1 MYQQFWLL
9 GVYLGVI
16 YEVVNFVR
24 KIVANRTFTLVVDIL
39 AMLSFGITVFLYF
52 TAYTNGNIRAL
63 LLLLT
68 IFGFIL
74 VKLSLGLIL
83 DFIYRK
89 IYQKIYTYMKNL
101 LVKILKKVKNFSKNL
116 LKIYHRILYN
126 RVIKN
131 KKEEVVT
138 NEPNKKSKKQDKTT

>member
-68 IFGFIL
+68 IFGFAL

-83 DFIYRK
+83 DFVYRK

-101 LVKILKKVKNFSKNL
+101 LVKISKKIKLFSKNL
-116 LKIYHRILYN
+116 LKIYHKILYN
-126 RVIKN
+126 IVIKN
-131 KKEEVVT
+131 KKEEVVK
-138 NEPNKKSKKQDKTT
+138 NEHNKKNKKQDKTT